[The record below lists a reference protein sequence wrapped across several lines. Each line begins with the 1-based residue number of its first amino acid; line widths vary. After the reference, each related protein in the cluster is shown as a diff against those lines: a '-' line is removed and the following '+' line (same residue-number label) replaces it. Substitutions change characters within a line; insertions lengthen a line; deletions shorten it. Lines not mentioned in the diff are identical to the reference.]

1 MIGDN
6 GADGQ
11 DINKPSVLYI
21 YNTVAKLIQSKSES
35 QLDPQSEIPAPPT
48 QEKRD
53 SIPIEEGFG
62 RVGVV
67 SVGGVL
73 GFVGWAGAR
82 RWRAGRV
89 GKSSKLV

>member
-1 MIGDN
+1 MVNVRRRGLT
-6 GADGQ
+6 GQ
-11 DINKPSVLYI
+11 ENDKPILSYI
-21 YNTVAKLIQSKSES
+21 YNTVAKLVQSRSE
-35 QLDPQSEIPAPPT
+35 PQSEIPAPPT

-53 SIPIEEGFG
+53 SIPIEEGVG
-62 RVGVV
+62 KLGVV

>member
-1 MIGDN
+1 LVNVRRRGLT
-6 GADGQ
+6 GQ
-11 DINKPSVLYI
+11 ENDKPILSYI
-21 YNTVAKLIQSKSES
+21 YNTVAKLVQSRSE
-35 QLDPQSEIPAPPT
+35 PQSEIPAPPT
-48 QEKRD
+48 PEKIE
-53 SIPIEEGFG
+53 SIPIEDGLG